1 MESAHDGVV
10 ASRVYETGLPEYIG
24 REVALMT
31 AFEIISIFLGIL
43 ALLMSFGSMLIALLV
58 FLDKEKNSSKKS
70 KHK

>member
-1 MESAHDGVV
+1 MTGVV

-31 AFEIISIFLGIL
+31 AYEIIMVFLEIL
-43 ALLMSFGSMLIALLV
+43 ASLMSFASLIIALLA

>member
-1 MESAHDGVV
+1 MESTHDGVV
-10 ASRVYETGLPEYIG
+10 ASRVYETGLLEYIG

-43 ALLMSFGSMLIALLV
+43 DLLMSFGSLLIALLA

-70 KHK
+70 KRK

>member
-1 MESAHDGVV
+1 MTGVV

-31 AFEIISIFLGIL
+31 AYEIIMVFLEIL
-43 ALLMSFGSMLIALLV
+43 ASLMSFASLIIALLV

-70 KHK
+70 KRK